1 MKGKILQRCMSLTP
15 DLFSI
20 VAIISAAGRIHSGL
34 IAILHICSV
43 IFMDLQ
49 HSRSQ
54 RTLSKQLKN
63 TYFMVLCDAYVIPN
77 GHNDFIKLSRAP
89 FKQRQRRQLMAKC
102 YIRTSLMQQYFKNYN
117 LQYTA
122 FLDFI
127 DMTSSENE
135 MKILITCNMFYAV
148 AITKRKRIHNVSQ
161 VDS

>member
-1 MKGKILQRCMSLTP
+1 
-15 DLFSI
+15 
-20 VAIISAAGRIHSGL
+20 
-34 IAILHICSV
+34 
-43 IFMDLQ
+43 
-49 HSRSQ
+49 
-54 RTLSKQLKN
+54 
-63 TYFMVLCDAYVIPN
+63 
-77 GHNDFIKLSRAP
+77 
-89 FKQRQRRQLMAKC
+89 
-102 YIRTSLMQQYFKNYN
+102 MQQYFKNYN